1 MLKNKL
7 NLASLYVSLCLF
19 GCGKTE
25 SSMSRVEQL
34 ISEIQTKKV
43 GYTNDNIYDAFRK
56 NTNADFELKIE
67 QEKER
72 NRKAFTSRK
81 DGKKEQQTWENEI
94 KYIDY
99 LPEYVEAA
107 FSNKTDIPKDKI
119 PTYSNDISSFLTR
132 DIYSDDSQSSL
143 KPEVLANLVGF
154 VLTTRAI
161 ELMVLYPEKFD
172 QIKDALYKTYDDV
185 FYKVTGLKIS
195 FREMCYSQN
204 ANSTDVVL
212 NNIGYKSFKMLS
224 GFCLF
229 AIERY
234 GFYGKKVSSEED
246 ADLSKI
252 CHDNFWGGSSK
263 TLMDNTAYTLF
274 LNSVKT
280 SAKECRTIIQDHL
293 KPFVVITD
301 KFDITNT
308 KATIADMKELINI
321 KNKLID
327 LSGAFEQRDGKIFIK
342 KDDNTIIIC
351 TNNTSASFVPT
362 TEMKNHAT
370 LITKFIGKDFIQL
383 LNDGLKKAGSETVKQ
398 LKTQPDTT
406 IYNVPIPP
414 CKIS

>member
-7 NLASLYVSLCLF
+7 NLVSLCVAFCFL
-19 GCGKTE
+19 GCSGTGSPK
-25 SSMSRVEQL
+25 SRFEQL
-34 ISEIQTKKV
+34 ISNMEKKKV
-43 GYTNDNIYDAFRK
+43 KYTNDNIFADFHT
-56 NTNADFELKIE
+56 NTYADFEFKIE

-81 DGKKEQQTWENEI
+81 DSKKEQQTWENEM

-107 FSNKTDIPKDKI
+107 FSNKMDIPKDKKI
-119 PTYSNDISSFLTR
+119 PTFPSDISSFLTK

-161 ELMVLYPEKFD
+161 ELMALYPEKFD

-195 FREMCYSQN
+195 FRDMCDSPN
-204 ANSTDVVL
+204 ANSTNVVFS
-212 NNIGYKSFKMLS
+212 NIDYKSFKMLS

-234 GFYGKKVSSEED
+234 GFYGKKVSSDED

-252 CHDNFWGGSSK
+252 CHDNLWGGSSK

-274 LNSVKT
+274 LNSVKE
-280 SAKECRTIIQDHL
+280 SAEECCTIIQDHL
-293 KPFVVITD
+293 KPFVVITN

-308 KATIADMKELINI
+308 EATIADMKALKDIKEKLIN
-321 KNKLID
+321 
-327 LSGAFEQRDGKIFIK
+327 LSGAFEQHDGKIFIK
-342 KDDNTIIIC
+342 EKDNKIFVC
-351 TNNTSASFVPT
+351 NNNSVSFVPI
-362 TEMKNHAT
+362 TEMKNHAA
-370 LITKFIGKDFIQL
+370 LIKRFIGKDFIQL
-383 LNDGLKKAGSETVKQ
+383 LNDGLKKAVSETEKQ
-398 LKTQPDTT
+398 QKKQSGTT
-406 IYNVPIPP
+406 IYNVEIAP
-414 CKIS
+414 CKIQ